1 MTIFLFCTLAMML
14 ALSVPIF
21 VALSG
26 TVLTVFILFV
36 DVPLETV
43 VMRMFAGIDK
53 FALMSIPFFVLAANL
68 MSVGGISRRI
78 ISLAN
83 ALVGSFHGGLA
94 IATVLAS
101 MFFGAISGS
110 SPATVVA
117 IGGLLFPAML
127 KEGYPRSFSTGLI
140 TSAGS
145 LGIII
150 PPSVNMIVYG
160 AITGVSVGALFVS
173 GFGAGVVFGGS
184 LMLYA
189 YIYARRTPGIARAPK
204 ADIKGIFASIRDS
217 AWGLGVPVIIIGGI
231 YLGVFTPT
239 EAAAV
244 AVVYAFLVSVLVYR
258 EITLKE
264 LYGTLVSSAA
274 TTAQVMIVLAAASVF
289 AWILTSEGITKT
301 IAERMVAVS
310 QNPYM
315 ILLMINIIVLLAG
328 MFIDGASITTIL
340 APLFYPIAIRT
351 GIDPVHLGIVIV
363 VNSAIGMFT
372 PPFGLN
378 LFVATGVT
386 DQPLSQVTK
395 GIFPFICVTIIAL
408 LIITYIPEISLWLP
422 RQIYGSW

>member
-1 MTIFLFCTLAMML
+1 ML
-14 ALSVPIF
+14 LVLSVPIF

-26 TVLTVFILFV
+26 AVLGVFIFFA

-78 ISLAN
+78 INLAN
-83 ALVGSFHGGLA
+83 ALVGGFHGGLA
-94 IATVLAS
+94 IAAVLAS

-127 KEGYPRSFSTGLI
+127 REGYPSPFATGLI

-173 GFGAGVVFGGS
+173 GFGAGVIFGGS

-189 YIYARRTPGIARAPK
+189 YIYARRTPGIARSHGARAK
-204 ADIKGIFASIRDS
+204 SIWPAMRDS
-217 AWGLGVPVIIIGGI
+217 FWGLGVPVIIIGGI
-231 YLGVFTPT
+231 YCGVFTPT

-244 AVVYAFLVSVLVYR
+244 AVIYAFLVSVLVYR
-258 EITLKE
+258 EISAKE
-264 LYGTLVSSAA
+264 LYSALVSSAA
-274 TTAQVMIVLAAASVF
+274 TTAQVMIVLAGASVF
-289 AWILTSEGITKT
+289 AWVLTAEGITRA
-301 IAERMVAVS
+301 IAENMIAVS
-310 QNPYM
+310 RNPYT
-315 ILLMINIIVLLAG
+315 ILLMINVIVLLAG

-340 APLFYPIAIRT
+340 APLFYPIAVRT
-351 GIDPVHLGIVIV
+351 GIDPVHLGVVIV

-378 LFVATGVT
+378 LFVATGIT
-386 DQPLSQVTK
+386 GQPLSRVTR
-395 GIFPFICVTIIAL
+395 GIFPFICVTILAL
-408 LIITYIPEISLWLP
+408 LLITYIPEISLWLP
-422 RQIYGSW
+422 RRIYGSW